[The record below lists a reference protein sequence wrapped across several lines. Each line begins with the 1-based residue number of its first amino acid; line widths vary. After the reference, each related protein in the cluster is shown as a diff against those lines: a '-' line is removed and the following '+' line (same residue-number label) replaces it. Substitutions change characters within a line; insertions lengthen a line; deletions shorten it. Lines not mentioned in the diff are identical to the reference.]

1 MKRVVITGMG
11 VVSSIGN
18 NVDDFAKN
26 LFAGK
31 SGIGNITKFDVSSYR
46 TKIAGEVKDFNPE
59 PVINRKDTRRIDT
72 VAQYTLVAADSAIRM
87 AGLDLASANKER
99 CGAIIGSGTGG
110 VETWEKQHTVL
121 MNDGPERLSPFF
133 VPMMIVNSPSGQTA
147 IKFGFKGPNFAVVSA
162 CASSGHAIADAY
174 NQIILDNADVMLC
187 GGGEAAIT
195 PLSIAGFIA
204 LQALSTRNDQPE
216 KASRPFDADRDGFIM
231 AEGAGILLLE
241 SYEHA
246 KKRGA
251 PILAEL
257 TGYGYNDDA
266 YHITAP
272 DETGESAAKCMELA
286 IKRSNRK
293 IQDVDYLNAHGTSTK
308 LNDQMETL
316 AVKKCFG
323 EHAYSIN
330 ISSTKS
336 MHGHMLGAASAVE
349 AVATILAIKNSVV
362 PPTINQE
369 KKDPECDLNYTPNS
383 AVKREIKFALSN
395 SFGFGGHNVTL
406 AFAKFDE

>member
-1 MKRVVITGMG
+1 MKRVVITGLG
-11 VVSSIGN
+11 VVSSLGN
-18 NVDDFAKN
+18 TVEDFTTN

-31 SGIGNITKFDVSSYR
+31 SGIGNITKFDASSFR
-46 TKIAGEVKDFNPE
+46 TRIAGEVKDFNPE
-59 PVINRKDTRRIDT
+59 PVINRKETRRIDT
-72 VAQYTLVAADSAIRM
+72 VAQYTLVAADAAIKM
-87 AGLDLASANKER
+87 ASLDLVSENMDR
-99 CGAIIGSGTGG
+99 CGAIIGSGIGG
-110 VETWEKQHTVL
+110 VETWEKQHAVL
-121 MNDGPERLSPFF
+121 LNDGADRLSPFF

-187 GGGEAAIT
+187 GGAEASIT
-195 PLSIAGFIA
+195 PLSVAGFIS

-231 AEGAGILLLE
+231 AEGAGIILLE

-251 PILAEL
+251 RIIAEM

-272 DETGESAAKCMELA
+272 DESGDGAAKCMEMA
-286 IKRSNRK
+286 VKRSNK
-293 IQDVDYLNAHGTSTK
+293 KLTDVDYLNAHGTSTK

-316 AVKKCFG
+316 AVKKCFK

-349 AVATILAIKNSVV
+349 SIATILALKNSVI

-369 KKDPECDLNYTPNS
+369 KKDPACDLNYTPNQ
-383 AVKREIKFALSN
+383 AVKRDIKFALSN

-406 AFAKFDE
+406 AFSKFDE

>member
-11 VVSSIGN
+11 VISSIGN
-18 NVDDFAKN
+18 NVEDFAKN

-31 SGIGNITKFDVSSYR
+31 SGIGYITKFDASSFR

-59 PVINRKDTRRIDT
+59 PVINRKDTRRLDT
-72 VAQYTLVAADSAIRM
+72 VAQYTLVAADSAIK
-87 AGLDLASANKER
+87 AADLDLSSVNLER
-99 CGAIIGSGTGG
+99 FGAIVGSGIGG

-121 MNDGPERLSPFF
+121 LSDGAERLSPFF
-133 VPMMIVNSPSGQTA
+133 VPMMIVNSPSGQVA
-147 IKFGFKGPNFAVVSA
+147 IKFGLKGPNFAVVSA

-174 NQIILDNADVMLC
+174 NQIVLDNADIMLC
-187 GGGEAAIT
+187 GGSEASIT
-195 PLSIAGFIA
+195 PLSVGGFIA

-216 KASRPFDADRDGFIM
+216 RASRPFDAERDGFIM
-231 AEGAGILLLE
+231 AEGAGILVLE

-251 PILAEL
+251 KILAEM

-272 DETGESAAKCMELA
+272 DETGESAARCMDMA
-286 IKRSNRK
+286 VRK
-293 IQDVDYLNAHGTSTK
+293 SGRKPSDVDYLNAHGTSTK

-323 EHAYSIN
+323 EHAYKMN

-349 AVATILAIKNSVV
+349 AIATILAIKNGVV
-362 PPTINQE
+362 PPTINHE
-369 KKDPECDLNYTPNS
+369 KRDAECDLNYTPNA
-383 AVKREIKFALSN
+383 AVKRDIKFALSN

-406 AFAKFDE
+406 AFAKSDD